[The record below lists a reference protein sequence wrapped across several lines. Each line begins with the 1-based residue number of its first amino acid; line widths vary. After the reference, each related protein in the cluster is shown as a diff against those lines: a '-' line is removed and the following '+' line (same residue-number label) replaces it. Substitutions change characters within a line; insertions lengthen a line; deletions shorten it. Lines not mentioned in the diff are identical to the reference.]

1 MTPRLTM
8 LVLAMALAATP
19 ALAQSPAPDPHAG
32 HVMPA
37 PQAPA
42 SESPPPPPAE
52 PASTGAHAG
61 HDHGATGPA
70 PAPGTP
76 AARVGHLESAPP
88 PERVE
93 LPPFIPPVSEA
104 MRAAAFPEVHGHASH
119 DRAINTFALVD
130 QLEWRSGRGGDGPA
144 WSASG
149 WVGGD
154 INRLWFRSEGEAEGG
169 DVGGA
174 SAHLLYGRAVA
185 RWWDVV
191 GGIRQDLQ
199 PGAQTWLALGVQGLA
214 PGFFEVEATAYVSDA
229 GQTAA
234 HLEIEY
240 DLLLTNR
247 LVLQPV
253 IEANLYGRPNP
264 GLGVGRGLSTAEA
277 GFRLRYEIRREFAPY
292 VGLTWERRFGRTR
305 DLSDDEANGA
315 PRLVTGVR
323 VWF

>member
-1 MTPRLTM
+1 MTPRLA
-8 LVLAMALAATP
+8 VLAMAMALAATP

-32 HVMPA
+32 HQMPA

-42 SESPPPPPAE
+42 PSPTPTSP
-52 PASTGAHAG
+52 TDGAHVG
-61 HDHGATGPA
+61 HDHGEPEPT
-70 PAPGTP
+70 PAPGMPTP
-76 AARVGHLESAPP
+76 RVGHLESAPP

-93 LPPFIPPVSEA
+93 LPPFIPPVSDA

-119 DRAINTFALVD
+119 DRAINTFVLVD
-130 QLEWRSGRGGDGPA
+130 QLEWRSGRGADGLA
-144 WSASG
+144 WSGSG

-154 INRLWFRSEGEAEGG
+154 INRLWFRSEGDTEDGAVG
-169 DVGGA
+169 DA

-199 PGAQTWLALGVQGLA
+199 PGAQTWLAIGVQGLA

-234 HLEIEY
+234 HFEVEY

-253 IEANLYGRPNP
+253 IEANLYGRSNP

-292 VGLTWERRFGRTR
+292 VGVTWATAFGRTR
-305 DLSDDEANGA
+305 DFADGDANGA
-315 PRLVTGVR
+315 PRLVTGLR